1 MEWMDQ
7 PGISFAEH
15 QLALKGLARLN
26 AVSGAHGKVWKALA
40 EALEVEKGPREPVRV
55 IDIAT
60 GGGDL
65 PICLFKRARA
75 AGIDLRILAVD
86 RAEGALHH
94 ALASSE
100 AAGVPAD
107 LDTDFPDR
115 PGIHFAVADA
125 LQKPLALPKADWVT
139 SSLFLHHLTGEE
151 ARDLLH
157 CLAEIAEKGLVIA
170 DLDRGWLNTLLVTLG
185 SYLLSRS
192 PLVHHD
198 GPASIRAAFSRSE
211 AEALVG
217 WAGLGGATVKTAFPG
232 MWVMRLVRN

>member
-1 MEWMDQ
+1 
-7 PGISFAEH
+7 
-15 QLALKGLARLN
+15 
-26 AVSGAHGKVWKALA
+26 
-40 EALEVEKGPREPVRV
+40 
-55 IDIAT
+55 
-60 GGGDL
+60 
-65 PICLFKRARA
+65 
-75 AGIDLRILAVD
+75 
-86 RAEGALHH
+86 
-94 ALASSE
+94 
-100 AAGVPAD
+100 
-107 LDTDFPDR
+107 
-115 PGIHFAVADA
+115 
-125 LQKPLALPKADWVT
+125 
-139 SSLFLHHLTGEE
+139 LFLHHLTGEE

-157 CLAEIAEKGLVIA
+157 GLAEIAEKGLVIA